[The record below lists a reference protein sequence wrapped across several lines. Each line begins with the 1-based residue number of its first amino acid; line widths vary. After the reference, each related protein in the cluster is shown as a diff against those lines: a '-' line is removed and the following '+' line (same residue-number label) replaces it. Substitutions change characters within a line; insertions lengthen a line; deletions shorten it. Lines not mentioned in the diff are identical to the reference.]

1 LQHFKGF
8 LLAGRALHST
18 SCYEFWYWLQRLHRQ
33 ACDSVTLNVW
43 KTTGEL
49 YMPERHADWLRQSK
63 RDLAHARHAAED
75 GDYEWSCFAAQ
86 QSAGKALKSVYQ
98 LLGAVAWGH
107 SVTNL
112 LTNLPEPY
120 QPSEDLV
127 ERAKA
132 LDKHYIPARYPN
144 GFDQGAPMDYYTL
157 PEAERSIQDAGA
169 ILQFCEHILAGLA
182 ARDGE
187 TQSRRASDEGEPSGD

>member
-1 LQHFKGF
+1 
-8 LLAGRALHST
+8 
-18 SCYEFWYWLQRLHRQ
+18 
-33 ACDSVTLNVW
+33 
-43 KTTGEL
+43 
-49 YMPERHADWLRQSK
+49 MPERHADWLRQSK

-75 GDYEWSCFAAQ
+75 GDYEWSCFATQ
-86 QSAGKALKSVYQ
+86 QSAEKALKSVYQ
-98 LLGAVAWGH
+98 RLGAAAWGH

-120 QPSEDLV
+120 QPSEGLV

-169 ILQFCEHILAGLA
+169 ILQFCENILAGLA